1 MQHFKMDLG
10 QYLKIKNLLKRVM
23 VPRNFSIVAI
33 KNRTNAYLGFNF
45 FGEVSMKTFD
55 IIKAEI
61 YITMTSW
68 SQVHFLKNIS
78 NRKWSQWTKINQI
91 HSHKGSSIRCIR
103 EHYISSNKFSSSNNP
118 YIITQMGLISLW
130 ENHNKIS
137 HFIKVYNNTLIL

>member
-78 NRKWSQWTKINQI
+78 NRK
-91 HSHKGSSIRCIR
+91 
-103 EHYISSNKFSSSNNP
+103 
-118 YIITQMGLISLW
+118 
-130 ENHNKIS
+130 
-137 HFIKVYNNTLIL
+137 